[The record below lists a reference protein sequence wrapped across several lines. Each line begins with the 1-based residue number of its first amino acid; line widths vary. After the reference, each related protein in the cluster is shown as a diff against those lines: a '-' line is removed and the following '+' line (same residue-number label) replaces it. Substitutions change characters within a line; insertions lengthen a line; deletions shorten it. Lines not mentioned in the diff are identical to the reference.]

1 MANDYSYKL
10 VVEQNGKQV
19 VTKTLTYK
27 MVSDFTSTLDDS
39 DENND
44 FFEVAAYHSASSV
57 RENVAS
63 KDSISIAVMETLSTD
78 NSIAVL
84 RNLVNS
90 SCFREN
96 ASEEMVEILINM
108 DVEIAESIASYIGSF
123 ENVDTNKLASLL
135 SESTEPS
142 ILATL
147 AGNSDTPKKILKI
160 LSNHQE
166 PEVASQAKSS
176 LDN

>member
-1 MANDYSYKL
+1 MSSEYVYKL

-19 VTKTLTYK
+19 VTKVLTYK
-27 MVSDFTSTLDDS
+27 MVGDITSSLDDNE
-39 DENND
+39 ENND
-44 FFEVAAYHSASSV
+44 FFEVAAHHPASSV

-63 KDSISIAVMETLSTD
+63 KDSISIAAMETLSTD
-78 NSIAVL
+78 NSMAVL

-135 SESTEPS
+135 SESTEPA

-147 AGNSDTPKKILKI
+147 AGNSDTPKKILKV
-160 LSNHQE
+160 LSTHSE
-166 PEVASQAKSS
+166 PEIASQAKAS
-176 LDN
+176 LDY